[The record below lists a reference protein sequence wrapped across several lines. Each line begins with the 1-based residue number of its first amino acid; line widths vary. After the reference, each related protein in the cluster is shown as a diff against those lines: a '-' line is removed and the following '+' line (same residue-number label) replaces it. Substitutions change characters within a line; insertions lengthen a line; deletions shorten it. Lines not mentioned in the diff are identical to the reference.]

1 MDPVTPT
8 LAIGATLAAV
18 SAAGTAAAAM
28 QRNQAISAAM
38 QSQVKAAKTQQE
50 QLAEA
55 ASVERMKTMRTSQQ
69 LQGRVR
75 VAAAQA
81 GATSEGSFEAFD
93 RQAAFDAGLNK
104 AIIDRNL
111 FNQQQAVRS
120 GAQANLASLSGS
132 TQNPF
137 LAAFGGGVQGM
148 QTGLAIGQM
157 GSHMSQQQPEA

>member
-18 SAAGTAAAAM
+18 SAASTAAAAY
-28 QRNQAISAAM
+28 QQNQAIQRSM

-50 QLAEA
+50 QLADA
-55 ASVERMKTMRTSQQ
+55 ASVERLKTMRTSQQ
-69 LQGRVR
+69 LQGRIR

-93 RQAAFDAGLNK
+93 RQAAFDAGLNT
-104 AIIDRNL
+104 AVIDRNL
-111 FNQQQAVRS
+111 FNQQRAVRS
-120 GAQANLASLSGS
+120 GTQANLASLSGS

-148 QTGLAIGQM
+148 QSGLAIGGAVDQI
-157 GSHMSQQQPEA
+157 GGQQKV